1 MQSADTPITP
11 LIAGNWKMNR
21 LPSEA
26 QAWLRDLLARLEA
39 DADRGSRSELLL
51 CVPFTHLAG
60 MSELAFGTP
69 VGIGAQD
76 VSRHEAGAYTG
87 EVSAPMLADLGVRY
101 VIVGHSERR
110 EYHAEDDA
118 TVNAKAQRALAHGLT
133 PIVCV
138 GERQAE
144 RDAGRAVEVV
154 LGQLA
159 GALEGLEPGSA
170 ERLVVAYEPVWAIG
184 TGRTPTQDQIA
195 EVHAFLRDRLRTALP
210 EAAEGIRLLYGG
222 SVKPENAAEIFA
234 IADVDGALVGGASLK
249 AADFTRIIAALDG

>member
-184 TGRTPTQDQIA
+184 TGRTATADDAQEMCAAVRGALRERYP
-195 EVHAFLRDRLRTALP
+195 AFGARLRV
-210 EAAEGIRLLYGG
+210 LYGG
-222 SVKPENAAEIFA
+222 SMKPSNAAELLA
-234 IADVDGALVGGASLK
+234 KPDVNGGLIGGASLEIDDLL
-249 AADFTRIIAALDG
+249 AIERATA